1 MKRIPYE
8 EKKMMNYIAQELYK
22 TADQFYDFILDVQR
36 NNLRCTEILGKTKH
50 LKDILNTV
58 EIYANCGSKRKRRK
72 YEI

>member
-8 EKKMMNYIAQELYK
+8 EKKMMNYIAEELYK
-22 TADQFYDFILDVQR
+22 TSDQFYDFILDVQG

-58 EIYANCGSKRKRRK
+58 EIYANYGAKKK
-72 YEI
+72 KEKV